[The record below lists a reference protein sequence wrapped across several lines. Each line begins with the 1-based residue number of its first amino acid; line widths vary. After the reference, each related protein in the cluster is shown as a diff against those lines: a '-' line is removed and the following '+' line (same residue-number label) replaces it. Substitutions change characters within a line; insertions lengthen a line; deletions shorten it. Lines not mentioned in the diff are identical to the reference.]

1 MTSQVPVMLD
11 RQVPVHPG
19 WFSTAFRKDATDE
32 VADWYFPAARLEG
45 KEKGEGSAGN
55 FGSHT
60 DDV

>member
-1 MTSQVPVMLD
+1 MLD
-11 RQVPVHPG
+11 RQVPVPSWLALNSVQG
-19 WFSTAFRKDATDE
+19 DATDE